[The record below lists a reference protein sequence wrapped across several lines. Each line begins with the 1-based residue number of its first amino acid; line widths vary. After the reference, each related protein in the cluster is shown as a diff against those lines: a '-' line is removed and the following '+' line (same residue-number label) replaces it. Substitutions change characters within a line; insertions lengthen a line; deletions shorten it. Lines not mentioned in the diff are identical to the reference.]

1 MFSKRHYEFLADFY
15 GLELR
20 TLGSTL
26 GMSPSTRKFTAGT
39 VERLANRLY
48 QDNPRFNRQK
58 FIARVHAVASGERS
72 VAA

>member
-1 MFSKRHYEFLADFY
+1 MFSKRHYEFLVDFY
-15 GLELR
+15 GLEMR
-20 TLGSTL
+20 TLD
-26 GMSPSTRKFTAGT
+26 MSPSAREFTVGT

-48 QDNPRFNRQK
+48 QDNPRFNRHK